1 MVEWITEFWAALV
14 PVVHIAAA
22 VAVTVDAV
30 LRKRHVHSVIGWVGL
45 AWLAPIVGSLLYLG
59 FGINRIKRS
68 ASALRLQAAWDGS
81 DRRRETRDENR
92 HPPKLAANHPGFAG
106 LAQLGERLSGN
117 PLLDGNRLQPLIDG
131 DQAYPAML
139 AAIGA
144 ARRSVALQ
152 SYIFDN
158 DRAGRQFLDALVG
171 AQQGG
176 VEVRVLV
183 DDFGSRYTLP
193 SMVRKLRRAGIHAA
207 TFLPTRMPNWF
218 RYANLRNHRKIL
230 VVDGVLGFTGG
241 MNIRAAHEISGDS
254 KDMVRCL
261 HFEVRGPVVADLQRT
276 FATDWAFTTGEQLQ
290 GDLWFPPPETAGAV
304 AARGIP
310 DGPDAD
316 IDNILHVILGALSVA
331 TRSVR
336 IVTPYFLPDDVLVRA
351 LQVSAMRGVDVDI
364 VLPAK
369 SNIFLVDWAT
379 APLLPELLRK
389 GCRIH
394 YTGAPFDHTKLL
406 VVDGFWSL
414 IGSTNWDAR
423 SLRLNFEYNLECY
436 DEPLARQLD
445 ALIDGKI
452 AQARRPTL
460 QELDRRPFPI
470 RLRNG
475 LVRML
480 SPYL

>member
-1 MVEWITEFWAALV
+1 MVEWITEFWAAIL
-14 PVVHIAAA
+14 PAVHIIAA
-22 VAVTVDAV
+22 VSVTVDAV

-68 ASALRLQAAWDGS
+68 ASALRLQAAWDGA
-81 DRRRETRDENR
+81 DRQRGAREAI
-92 HPPKLAANHPGFAG
+92 AAPDLDAAHPGFAG
-106 LAQLGERLSGN
+106 LARLGQQITGN
-117 PLLDGNRLQPLIDG
+117 PLLGGNRVQPLVDG
-131 DQAYPAML
+131 EQAYPAML
-139 AAIGA
+139 AAIGT
-144 ARRSVALQ
+144 ARHSIALQ

-158 DRAGRQFLDALVG
+158 DRVGRRFLEALAA
-171 AQQGG
+171 AQRRG

-193 SMVRKLRRAGIHAA
+193 SMVRRLRRAGLRAA
-207 TFLPTRMPNWF
+207 TFLPTWLPNWL
-218 RYANLRNHRKIL
+218 RYANLRNHRKIM
-230 VVDGVLGFTGG
+230 VVDGTLGFTGG
-241 MNIRAAHEISGDS
+241 MNLRVSHETAAAA
-254 KDMVRCL
+254 KDAVRCL

-276 FATDWAFTTGEQLQ
+276 FATDWAFTTGEQLH
-290 GDLWFPPPETAGAV
+290 GAVWFPPLEPAGTV

-316 IDNILHVILGALSVA
+316 LDNILHVILGALAAA

-336 IVTPYFLPDDVLVRA
+336 IVTPYFLPDDVLLRA
-351 LQVSAMRGVDVDI
+351 LQVAAMRGVAVDI
-364 VLPAK
+364 VLPQK
-369 SNIFLVDWAT
+369 GNIFLVDWAA
-379 APLLPELLRK
+379 APLLPDLLRK

-394 YTGAPFDHTKLL
+394 FSGAPFDHSKLL

-436 DEPLARQLD
+436 DPPLARSLD

-452 AQARRPTL
+452 ALARRPTL
-460 QELDRRPFPI
+460 EELERRPFAI

-475 LVRML
+475 LARML

>member
-1 MVEWITEFWAALV
+1 MVEWIKEFWAAIL
-14 PVVHIAAA
+14 PAIHIAAA
-22 VAVTVDAV
+22 VSVTVDAV

-68 ASALRLQAAWDGS
+68 ASALRLQAAWDGA
-81 DRRRETRDENR
+81 DRRRGARSDKPV
-92 HPPKLAANHPGFAG
+92 PPELAAAHPGFAG
-106 LAQLGERLSGN
+106 LAQLGERITGN
-117 PLLDGNRLQPLIDG
+117 PLVGGNRVRPLIDG
-131 DQAYPAML
+131 EQAYPEML

-144 ARRSVALQ
+144 ARHSIALQ

-158 DRAGRQFLDALVG
+158 DPTGRRFLEALTAARAR
-171 AQQGG
+171 G
-176 VEVRVLV
+176 VEIRVLV

-193 SMVRKLRRAGIHAA
+193 SMVRKLRRAGIRAA
-207 TFLPTRMPNWF
+207 TFLPTRLPNWF

-241 MNIRAAHEISGDS
+241 MNIRAAHELASAA
-254 KDMVRCL
+254 KDAVRCL

-290 GDLWFPPPETAGAV
+290 GELWFPPPESAGTV

-316 IDNILHVILGALSVA
+316 LDNILHVILGALAVA

-336 IVTPYFLPDDVLVRA
+336 VVTPYFLPDDVLVRA
-351 LQVSAMRGVDVDI
+351 LQVAAMRGVAVDI
-364 VLPAK
+364 VLPVK

-436 DEPLARQLD
+436 DAPLAEQLD
-445 ALIDGKI
+445 ALIDSKI
-452 AQARRPTL
+452 AQAHQPAL
-460 QELDRRPFPI
+460 EDLDRRPFPI